1 MPDRDHD
8 DLQELLGAY
17 ALGAVSDAER
27 EAIEAHLET
36 CSECHAELDAM
47 AMPLAAL
54 RIARDHGRVPTVRP
68 PDAASASRPRR
79 LRLELLGLALA
90 LIAAGVVGVL
100 LGHERRENTDLRDQL
115 AASRRPLDFLSAVG
129 DDAAQVHLA
138 GDDALADLIVL
149 PDGRSLLWRDSLAP
163 LPPGEAYQL
172 WSVVDAVL
180 VPAGTLGRDP
190 ALLVSS
196 SPPGITEMVI
206 TRGRSD
212 DARPN
217 DPVVASGRAAAG

>member
-1 MPDRDHD
+1 MPDREHD
-8 DLQELLGAY
+8 ELQELLGAY

-36 CSECHAELDAM
+36 CSDCRAELDEM

-54 RIARDHGRVPTVRP
+54 RVARDHGRVPTVHP
-68 PDAASASRPRR
+68 TEAAPASRRRR

-90 LIAAGVVGVL
+90 LIAVGVVGLL
-100 LGHERRENTDLRDQL
+100 LGHERSENTDLRNQL
-115 AASRRPLDFLSAVG
+115 AASRRPLEFLAGVRE
-129 DDAAQVHLA
+129 DAAQAHLTGNA
-138 GDDALADLIVL
+138 ALADLIVL
-149 PDGRSLLWRDSLAP
+149 PDGRSLLWRDTLAP

-180 VPAGTLGRDP
+180 VPAGSLGRDP

-206 TRGRSD
+206 TRGRAG
-212 DARPN
+212 DANPE
-217 DPVVASGRAAAG
+217 DPVVASGRVVVG